1 MTDTTTALPVQPRR
15 PSTIQWWSWPTTRA
29 AAAGGR
35 SPRGVRAGLNQGALA
50 PSLELL
56 VHRLLLV
63 CPGLQELIEEL
74 LRRIEAH
81 QNLEQTSDLPA
92 EGKA

>member
-1 MTDTTTALPVQPRR
+1 
-15 PSTIQWWSWPTTRA
+15 
-29 AAAGGR
+29 
-35 SPRGVRAGLNQGALA
+35 
-50 PSLELL
+50 LL

-81 QNLEQTSDLPA
+81 QNLELTSHLPA

>member
-1 MTDTTTALPVQPRR
+1 MTIR
-15 PSTIQWWSWPTTRA
+15 WWSLRTTRA

-35 SPRGVRAGLNQGALA
+35 SPRGVRAGLNQGASA
-50 PSLELL
+50 PICELL
-56 VHRLLLV
+56 AHRLLLV

-81 QNLEQTSDLPA
+81 QNLELTSDLPA